1 MEDEFNYDAW
11 LEDEDSVNA
20 DKSRYERKQQ
30 EKLIKEDLSEE
41 F

>member
-1 MEDEFNYDAW
+1 MEEDFNYDAW

-30 EKLIKEDLSEE
+30 EELIKENLSEE
-41 F
+41 Y

>member
-11 LEDEDSVNA
+11 LKDEDSVNA

-30 EKLIKEDLSEE
+30 EELIKENLSEE

>member
-1 MEDEFNYDAW
+1 MDDFNYDSW
-11 LEDEDSVNA
+11 LEDEDSVNT

-30 EKLIKEDLSEE
+30 EELIREDLSEE

>member
-1 MEDEFNYDAW
+1 MDNFNYDSW
-11 LEDEDSVNA
+11 IEYEDSVNA

-30 EKLIKEDLSEE
+30 EELIKEDLSEE

>member
-30 EKLIKEDLSEE
+30 EELIREDLSEE
-41 F
+41 Y

>member
-1 MEDEFNYDAW
+1 MDNFNYDAW

-20 DKSRYERKQQ
+20 EKSRYERKQQ
-30 EKLIKEDLSEE
+30 EELIKEDLSEE

>member
-1 MEDEFNYDAW
+1 MDNFNYDAW

-30 EKLIKEDLSEE
+30 EELIKEDLSEE

>member
-1 MEDEFNYDAW
+1 MDDFNYDAW

-30 EKLIKEDLSEE
+30 EELIKEDLSEE

>member
-1 MEDEFNYDAW
+1 MDDFNYDSW

-20 DKSRYERKQQ
+20 DKSRYESEQ
-30 EKLIKEDLSEE
+30 EEWSIKEDLSEE

>member
-1 MEDEFNYDAW
+1 MEKDFNYEAW

-20 DKSRYERKQQ
+20 DKSRYEREQ
-30 EKLIKEDLSEE
+30 EEWSIKEDLSEE